1 MSTPSAATDT
11 VDSAHRDPAS
21 FALARSFAKRQGLLA
36 TPTRKLVFALIA
48 SLLVHLLFGTF
59 IDVDPPDEKFVPLKA
74 QFMKLPPPPTAP
86 VAAAT
91 PPKPKPK
98 PRPKPQP
105 NAAVAAL
112 PTVDNS
118 PVATVPV
125 DAVAEKK
132 DEPAPEAKPEPA
144 PEPTP
149 EPVAEKKEAPIAPPA
164 SLDPPGQL
172 PPKKIQLAYA
182 VSLGEGKSEIGPVQ
196 LTFTHEQGKYKLKI
210 SGRAR
215 GIAALLYPGAF
226 TGESEGAITK
236 DGLRPDRYIEERGT
250 PDKRREASFDH
261 VEKKVTIP
269 EKEPL
274 AFDGAPHDP
283 LTWIVQFYFAMP
295 KGEQATFTVAST
307 RRVDVYTM
315 ARTGK
320 DNIATP
326 VGNVDVQ
333 LWKGTRKPRADGSG
347 AGGSAQFW
355 LAPEWHFV
363 PFQVKLV
370 DARGRS
376 AYFELTAIN
385 TE

>member
-1 MSTPSAATDT
+1 MSTPLIVNQPEST
-11 VDSAHRDPAS
+11 HRDPAS
-21 FALARSFAKRQGLLA
+21 YALARGVAKQQGLLA
-36 TPTRKLVFALIA
+36 TPKRKLAFASIVSVILHLVFGL
-48 SLLVHLLFGTF
+48 F
-59 IDVDPPDEKFVPLKA
+59 IDADPPQETFVPIKA
-74 QFMKLPPPPTAP
+74 QFMKLPPPP
-86 VAAAT
+86 VASVAKAT
-91 PPKPKPK
+91 PLKPKPK

-112 PTVDNS
+112 PTVESS
-118 PVATVPV
+118 PIATPV
-125 DAVAEKK
+125 VEAVAEKK
-132 DEPAPEAKPEPA
+132 EEPVAEPAVPTTPAPEAKTE
-144 PEPTP
+144 TI
-149 EPVAEKKEAPIAPPA
+149 VEKEVIAPPA

-172 PPKKIQLAYA
+172 PPKKIQLAYT
-182 VSLGEGKSEIGPVQ
+182 VSLGENRSEIGPVQ

-226 TGESEGAITK
+226 TGESEGLITS

-250 PDKRREASFDH
+250 PDKRREAAFDH
-261 VEKKVTIP
+261 VSKKVTIP

-295 KGEQATFTVAST
+295 KTEQATFTVAST

-315 ARTGK
+315 ERTGK

-326 VGNVDVQ
+326 IGNVDVQ
-333 LWKGTRKPRADGSG
+333 LWKGTRKPRTDGSG

-376 AYFELTAIN
+376 AYFELTAIS